1 MNISDMNSEN
11 DERDFES
18 NGMETPYHNSNRDVV
33 IEQSTNH
40 HDNRNNNADN
50 NDNDT
55 NETTEVTSI
64 GLDEL
69 LYGASS
75 FHAIVSPVLW
85 TMILSAIAVTYVQTP
100 ESRSASEEQI
110 SGFYTVFDVSG
121 DNSRGAATNFGLSLL
136 NGLIIILVIAAAT
149 FLIVL
154 LYKYKCMKLL
164 MGYMVVASAS
174 LLGLLGGVMFI
185 TFMERYQIIMDQLTY
200 YFLLVNFAAV
210 GTISIFY
217 SKGIPTFVT
226 QGYLVLTSVILA
238 WQLSHFNDWTA
249 WTLLVLLALY
259 DLCAVL
265 TPCGPLRALV
275 RLMQRDGS
283 QPLPGL
289 LYEAQLPQG
298 VERPGRSRHGDG
310 GNNNNSSSSSRNS
323 STHDNHSRSA
333 ARNTNRSSTN
343 NSRNESQR
351 STPTAGT
358 ISNNHN
364 SLTTSRNSSR
374 ELTNTLN
381 TETNRNRLDRT
392 VQPIYSSTSDDVV
405 IGSVPFAICKVYKLT
420 VSSENCPDF
429 VREKYRPGIT
439 PHTIYTREELLTQ
452 VSVVF
457 PRNGG
462 IITLAN
468 SSGGRQRNNSIP
480 RYQVFGRDGQLKRV
494 LVVNEEGR
502 VFEEVDGDSP
512 DESEDKASN
521 SIKLG
526 LGDFIFYSVLVA
538 KAAQNSF
545 TTFASC
551 VLVILSGLGGTLVLL
566 SVYHNALPAL
576 PISIFLGV
584 LFYFATKDLIEPWV
598 ETILTSPFYV

>member
-1 MNISDMNSEN
+1 MNSNHEEN
-11 DERDFES
+11 S
-18 NGMETPYHNSNRDVV
+18 RDVV
-33 IEQSTNH
+33 INQSNH
-40 HDNRNNNADN
+40 HDPRNSNTIHSDDTPNASQ
-50 NDNDT
+50 
-55 NETTEVTSI
+55 VTSI
-64 GLDEL
+64 SLDEL

-121 DNSRGAATNFGLSLL
+121 DNSKGAATNLGLSLL
-136 NGLIIILVIAAAT
+136 NGLIIISVIAAAT
-149 FLIVL
+149 FVIVL
-154 LYKYKCMKLL
+154 LYKYKCMKIL
-164 MGYMVVASAS
+164 MGYMVIASAS
-174 LLGLLGGVMFI
+174 LLGLLGGVMFL
-185 TFMERYQIIMDQLTY
+185 TFMERYEIIMDQVTY

-210 GTISIFY
+210 GTIAIFY

-289 LYEAQLPQG
+289 LYEASLPQG
-298 VERPGRSRHGDG
+298 VERPGRSRHGSASDS
-310 GNNNNSSSSSRNS
+310 NSRNS
-323 STHDNHSRSA
+323 STHVHRSRSTTA
-333 ARNTNRSSTN
+333 NRSNAN
-343 NSRNESQR
+343 NSHDESQR
-351 STPTAGT
+351 STA
-358 ISNNHN
+358 S
-364 SLTTSRNSSR
+364 TTSAIRTHGNVVTSSRNSRADSI
-374 ELTNTLN
+374 NALN
-381 TETNRNRLDRT
+381 ANTNRNQLDRT
-392 VQPIYSSTSDDVV
+392 VQPIHSSSTSQEVV

-420 VSSENCPDF
+420 VYSENCPAF
-429 VREKYRPGIT
+429 VREKYRPGTT
-439 PHTIYTREELLTQ
+439 PVATYTREELLTQ

-462 IITLAN
+462 MITLVDN
-468 SSGGRQRNNSIP
+468 SGRRQRNNSMP
-480 RYQVFGRDGQLKRV
+480 RYQVFGRDGELKRI
-494 LVVNEEGR
+494 LVVNEEGC
-502 VFEEVDGDSP
+502 VFEEIDGDSP
-512 DESEDKASN
+512 DESENKASN

-584 LFYFATKDLIEPWV
+584 LFYFATKGSIEPWV

>member
-1 MNISDMNSEN
+1 MNSNHEEN
-11 DERDFES
+11 SRA
-18 NGMETPYHNSNRDVV
+18 VV
-33 IEQSTNH
+33 INQSNH
-40 HDNRNNNADN
+40 HDHHNNNNTIHRD
-50 NDNDT
+50 DT
-55 NETTEVTSI
+55 PPNGTQVTSI
-64 GLDEL
+64 SLDEL

-121 DNSRGAATNFGLSLL
+121 DNSKGAATNFGLSLL
-136 NGLIIILVIAAAT
+136 NGLIIISVIAAAT
-149 FLIVL
+149 FVIVL
-154 LYKYKCMKLL
+154 LYKYKCMKIL
-164 MGYMVVASAS
+164 MGYMVIASAS
-174 LLGLLGGVMFI
+174 LLGLLGGVMFL
-185 TFMERYQIIMDQLTY
+185 TFMERYEIIMDQVTY

-210 GTISIFY
+210 GTIAIFY

-289 LYEAQLPQG
+289 LYEAPLPQG
-298 VERPGRSRHGDG
+298 VERPGRSRNGSTSG
-310 GNNNNSSSSSRNS
+310 SSSRNS
-323 STHDNHSRSA
+323 SAHVNPSRSTTA
-333 ARNTNRSSTN
+333 NRSSTN
-343 NSRNESQR
+343 NSHDESQR
-351 STPTAGT
+351 STA
-358 ISNNHN
+358 S
-364 SLTTSRNSSR
+364 TTSDNRNHGNVMSSPRNSRAESI
-374 ELTNTLN
+374 NTLN
-381 TETNRNRLDRT
+381 ANTNRHQLDRT
-392 VQPIYSSTSDDVV
+392 VQPIYSSSTSQDVV

-420 VSSENCPDF
+420 VFPENCPAF
-429 VREKYRPGIT
+429 VREKYRPGTT
-439 PHTIYTREELLTQ
+439 PVAPYTREELLTQ

-462 IITLAN
+462 MITLADN
-468 SSGGRQRNNSIP
+468 SERRQRNNSIP
-480 RYQVFGRDGQLKRV
+480 RYQVFGRDGALKRI

-502 VFEEVDGDSP
+502 VFEEIDGDGS
-512 DESEDKASN
+512 DESETKASN

-584 LFYFATKDLIEPWV
+584 LFYFVTKASIEPWV

>member
-1 MNISDMNSEN
+1 MNSEN
-11 DERDFES
+11 GEDAFES
-18 NGMETPYHNSNRDVV
+18 NRTGIQSHNSRDIVMM
-33 IEQSTNH
+33 EQPH
-40 HDNRNNNADN
+40 HESRINNNNNNNNNNTNN
-50 NDNDT
+50 NDMAEIT
-55 NETTEVTSI
+55 PISLE
-64 GLDEL
+64 EL
-69 LYGASS
+69 QYGASS

-121 DNSRGAATNFGLSLL
+121 DNSKGAATNFGLSLL
-136 NGLIIILVIAAAT
+136 NGLIIISVIAAAT
-149 FLIVL
+149 FVIVL

-164 MGYMVVASAS
+164 MGYMVIASAS
-174 LLGLLGGVMFI
+174 LLGLLGGVMFL
-185 TFMERYQIIMDQLTY
+185 TFMERYEIIMDQLTY

-210 GTISIFY
+210 GTIAIFY

-298 VERPGRSRHGDG
+298 VERPGRSRHG
-310 GNNNNSSSSSRNS
+310 NNSSTDGSSRNS
-323 STHDNHSRSA
+323 STHVNPSRSTTVNVNGTSNSRNDPQRSA
-333 ARNTNRSSTN
+333 AATTTATASVTANGHSNSETRTSQPRTESAITNHTD
-343 NSRNESQR
+343 
-351 STPTAGT
+351 A
-358 ISNNHN
+358 
-364 SLTTSRNSSR
+364 
-374 ELTNTLN
+374 
-381 TETNRNRLDRT
+381 NRNRFQDRV
-392 VQPIYSSTSDDVV
+392 VQPIYSSVSEDVV

-420 VSSENCPDF
+420 VFSDNCPDF
-429 VREKYRPGIT
+429 VREKYRPGISPQAT
-439 PHTIYTREELLTQ
+439 FTREELLTQ

-462 IITLAN
+462 LITLAE
-468 SSGGRQRNNSIP
+468 SSGGRQRNNSVP
-480 RYQVFGRDGQLKRV
+480 RYQVFGRDGELKRV
-494 LVVNEEGR
+494 LVVNQEGR
-502 VFEEVDGDSP
+502 VFEEVGGDDP
-512 DESEDKASN
+512 DDSESKSSN

-538 KAAQNSF
+538 KAAENSF

-584 LFYFATKDLIEPWV
+584 LFYFATKGLIEPWV